1 MTVERSYPETGQ
13 RRRETSTKSG
23 QKRRIAL
30 DPYTAEM
37 LTAYRAQG
45 ESDCTALGITLPATR
60 SCSPA
65 PPTRSDVVRL
75 RGRAI

>member
-1 MTVERSYPETGQ
+1 MTVERSYSETGQ

-45 ESDCTALGITLPATR
+45 ESDCTALGITLPRDAFVF
-60 SCSPA
+60 SGA
-65 PPTRSDVVRL
+65 PTRSDVVRL